1 MDQCNPSYPRGQ
13 MMENVIFLKDVLKH
27 LIEHIKEKT
36 DNSVYYH
43 EQFCRMKKLRYI
55 DVI

>member
-36 DNSVYYH
+36 DISVYYH
-43 EQFCRMKKLRYI
+43 EQFCRMKKLDYI
-55 DVI
+55 DVL